1 MSELS
6 EDSKFQISIKT
17 LVAIAVAI
25 ATLVGFYYSLYS
37 EIQEAKELPKPGKG
51 VYVVDAAD
59 ANAKETW
66 PASRSEYNMKDQL
79 ARQTLIQLTK
89 ELEEIK
95 ARIKKVEETITVMEI
110 KGRRNR

>member
-6 EDSKFQISIKT
+6 EDSKFQISVKT
-17 LVAIAVAI
+17 LIAIAVVI
-25 ATLVGFYYSLYS
+25 ATFVGGYYKLHSDI
-37 EIQEAKELPKPGKG
+37 EEAKQLPRPGKG
-51 VYVVDAAD
+51 VYIVDAAD

-89 ELEEIK
+89 ELAEIK
-95 ARIKKVEETITVMEI
+95 IRIKKVEETLTVIEI
-110 KGRRNR
+110 KGRRAR